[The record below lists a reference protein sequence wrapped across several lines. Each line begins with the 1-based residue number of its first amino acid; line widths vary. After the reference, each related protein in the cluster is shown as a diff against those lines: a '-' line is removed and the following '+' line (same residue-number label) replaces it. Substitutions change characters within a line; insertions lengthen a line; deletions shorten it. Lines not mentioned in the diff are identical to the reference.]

1 MKFVKVPNKRLSLT
15 EEDFTTLVSGNI
27 LVKEGVE
34 ISLQD
39 IGFRLMKNIIDRQT
53 RENTMTSDE
62 LQRAIQMMVG
72 DREDIWGDF
81 GGDGIIPF

>member
-1 MKFVKVPNKRLSLT
+1 MDFVKVPNKRVSLT

-39 IGFRLMKNIIDRQT
+39 IGYHRLKQIIGTFEPSPRHDNNRLLGGLGGQ
-53 RENTMTSDE
+53 RPSSDN
-62 LQRAIQMMVG
+62 M
-72 DREDIWGDF
+72 WG
-81 GGDGIIPF
+81 